1 MIAGASGSTGREI
14 VTPDLAP
21 RYALCHDLSALP
33 IPVNLWTVVFTS
45 LHAGDAR
52 HWKDILAGVSRIQR
66 SNVSGGVRRFDDAK
80 AYSAV
85 SSSESSST
93 PWFLGPPHSHS
104 KMPTGQSRME
114 DGAHDILEE
123 LCDKKPKNKRTK
135 STLDPSLSA
144 GANGGVEANRGG
156 DTERCRW
163 SQEFLED
170 EELLLVE
177 STSRKLD
184 NALSNEIHAASYG
197 KAAAREASVSLV
209 DETPRHVY
217 EHNYRLHR
225 HGFTSRYD
233 HLVQARHSHVA
244 TLQSMGR
251 QTALS
256 LIALFERQVDVKCL
270 AKWISGDIVE
280 LFYKS
285 DNSAEEEI
293 RSGVRQAPRLVRATI
308 VNGRCVTR
316 RAHITA

>member
-45 LHAGDAR
+45 LHAD
-52 HWKDILAGVSRIQR
+52 WKDILAGVSRIQR
-66 SNVSGGVRRFDDAK
+66 SDVSGGVRRFDDAK

-104 KMPTGQSRME
+104 KMPTGH
-114 DGAHDILEE
+114 GAHDILEE

-233 HLVQARHSHVA
+233 VSCASDDSSELTAPSKRQQEDAHWMSH
-244 TLQSMGR
+244 G
-251 QTALS
+251 
-256 LIALFERQVDVKCL
+256 
-270 AKWISGDIVE
+270 
-280 LFYKS
+280 
-285 DNSAEEEI
+285 
-293 RSGVRQAPRLVRATI
+293 
-308 VNGRCVTR
+308 
-316 RAHITA
+316 